1 MRFTGTHRT
10 TYTYSAPVFLHP
22 HKIRLRPRSD
32 AGQYLREYSLNITP
46 KPDGMTEALDAWGN
60 NVSWVW
66 FSGQHETLE
75 ITIRFVVDR
84 VRLNPFDFIVPTIE
98 GATLPPAYPSD
109 ERAALQPYFS
119 SEPGPRVR
127 RLAEEVAEQAG
138 GQVVDFAT
146 ALAERLHE
154 NGKMIVRPEGA
165 PMRGQET
172 LAACEGSCRDIAVVY
187 IEACRHVGIA
197 SRFVSGYV
205 ERHVEGEPREL
216 HAWAGVYVPG
226 AGWRGFDPTQ
236 GLAVSTGHI
245 TLATAASPSGAA
257 PVTGSF
263 IGDNGVEATLDSHIE
278 LEIEGNGVAT
288 PGPSTATH

>member
-32 AGQYLREYSLNITP
+32 AGQRLHEYSLEIDP
-46 KPDGMTEALDAWGN
+46 KPDGITEALDAWGN
-60 NVSWVW
+60 NVSWAW
-66 FSGQHETLE
+66 FSGQHDKLE
-75 ITIRFVVDR
+75 ITTHFVAE
-84 VRLNPFDFIVPTIE
+84 RLRPNPFDYIVPTIE
-98 GATLPPAYPSD
+98 GSTLPPAYPSD

-119 SEPGPRVR
+119 SEPGPKVR
-127 RLAEEVAEQAG
+127 RLAEEIAEQAQ
-138 GQVVDFAT
+138 GQVVDFAI
-146 ALAERLHE
+146 ALAERIYE
-154 NGKMIVRPEGA
+154 AVEMIVRTEGA

-172 LAACEGSCRDIAVVY
+172 LAACEGSCRDVAVLY
-187 IEACRHVGIA
+187 IEACRHVGVA

-205 ERHVEGEPREL
+205 EHHTEGEPREL

-236 GLAVSTGHI
+236 GLAVSTGHVAV
-245 TLATAASPSGAA
+245 ATAASPSGAA

-263 IGDNGVEATLDSHIE
+263 GGANGVEAKLDSQIE
-278 LEIEGNGVAT
+278 LDIEPHVAT
-288 PGPSTATH
+288 